1 MYKPTK
7 PRRHYDENF
16 LKKEGKIMKKLLL
29 VCCLALVSYGCEKAP
44 EKIEPK
50 LKVLKFVFDDNG
62 AAFRKRI
69 FDAKTLMTDIWVEN
83 FKTGALHQPY
93 VFEKSRDYYD
103 QLQDK
108 VSNLRGHYIYWEN
121 AYNSGC
127 SETVSFAYDKYMKS
141 LYNHLYNDNESVHDY
156 DKPLGTRVKGMLELF
171 ETANKVEPSHLAIA
185 KQNMNLILEYEK
197 KLEENYNA
205 NLQAN

>member
-1 MYKPTK
+1 
-7 PRRHYDENF
+7 
-16 LKKEGKIMKKLLL
+16 MKRLLL
-29 VCCLALVSYGCEKAP
+29 VCCLALASYGCEKAP

-62 AAFRKRI
+62 AAFRDRI
-69 FDAKTLMTDIWVEN
+69 FDAQTLMLDIWLEN
-83 FKTGALHQPY
+83 FKTGDSPQPY
-93 VFEKSRDYYD
+93 VFEKSNDYYD

-108 VSNLRGHYIYWEN
+108 VSNLRGHYIYWKN

-141 LYNHLYNDNESVHDY
+141 LYNHLYNESVH
-156 DKPLGTRVKGMLELF
+156 DKPLGTRVKGTLERF
-171 ETANKVEPSHLAIA
+171 ETATKVEPSHLAIA
-185 KQNMNLILEYEK
+185 KKNMNLILEYEK